1 MCSCF
6 CPSSRS
12 PWRSFVICTGSVIG
26 FLTRRQWRCTP
37 QSTDFSS
44 HAPHT
49 IPRLSPLLSPLD
61 GCGAAGSTCA
71 PLARGEKPPGSTQA
85 GKHKGLRLSSSPVPV
100 LRHHR
105 RSHSCARWGWQAWPC
120 RAHPTS
126 ARPCLP
132 SHVHCPASYP
142 FVPLENT
149 LSCRV
154 AVVLTA
160 LASWAGSFQS
170 SAGLRLPA
178 SHYHEPFCRV
188 RARTLRLC
196 ISTRISQPPIPSP
209 AGGRTAN
216 KATQLHTGAVAV
228 AGNRPPHEEYSCP
241 PPGSTYAKHR
251 AHGHPLPAADPGRLS
266 ASRSSRA
273 MA

>member
-26 FLTRRQWRCTP
+26 FLTRKQWRCTP

-61 GCGAAGSTCA
+61 GCGAGGSTCA

-105 RSHSCARWGWQAWPC
+105 RSHSCARW
-120 RAHPTS
+120 
-126 ARPCLP
+126 
-132 SHVHCPASYP
+132 ASYP
-142 FVPLENT
+142 FVPLENS

-216 KATQLHTGAVAV
+216 KATRLHTGAV